1 MQRNIDRE
9 LARLDAQGSA
19 NRPRR
24 MEVRIDMK
32 SDAATGAML
41 RVSYSVRGAR
51 WSPIYDARL
60 DTGGRDRRPSLDL
73 VRRAEIVQAT
83 GEDWNDVQLAVS
95 TARTAKGGSA
105 PELRPLIVRY
115 PAPPRPLAQGNQAP
129 TSARPAPPA
138 STPLMQ
144 RRRTEEEFAKRGDDN
159 VAAEEQEAAAD
170 TGGVPAADPVPV
182 RVRVGARSC
191 AKQLPHSSARR
202 PPGPLVGPA
211 APLSA

>member
-1 MQRNIDRE
+1 MAGGRS
-9 LARLDAQGSA
+9 G
-19 NRPRR
+19 
-24 MEVRIDMK
+24 V
-32 SDAATGAML
+32 
-41 RVSYSVRGAR
+41 VRGA
-51 WSPIYDARL
+51 A
-60 DTGGRDRRPSLDL
+60 GAGRPG
-73 VRRAEIVQAT
+73 RA
-83 GEDWNDVQLAVS
+83 
-95 TARTAKGGSA
+95 GSA
-105 PELRPLIVRY
+105 GAARGVR
-115 PAPPRPLAQGNQAP
+115 ARSGGPPRPWAEGKGAP
-129 TSARPAPPA
+129 KGAGPAPPA